1 MTPHVIRWALVL
13 ALALNAAHLHGQT
26 TEAGAPE
33 PAAPRSRAQL
43 LPAGGFRN
51 GGPLGASVYGGV
63 MLGWEDPAGYGGP
76 TLFAEAGQDGMR
88 VSLGVSHIGFG
99 TQRAQLSFIRT
110 WDDHGD
116 VRTDQSYVG
125 PEIALG
131 LLAGVTVGYYWRIS
145 DGGGKAR
152 LLAVGSFIGL

>member
-1 MTPHVIRWALVL
+1 MTPHHIRWALVL
-13 ALALNAAHLHGQT
+13 ALVLNAAHLQGQP
-26 TEAGAPE
+26 TEAEEPE
-33 PAAPRSRAQL
+33 PAAPRSKAQL
-43 LPAGGFRN
+43 LVAGGFRY
-51 GGPLGASVYGGV
+51 GAPLGPSLYGGV
-63 MLGWEDPAGYGGP
+63 MLGWEDPVGYGGP

-152 LLAVGSFIGL
+152 MLAVGSFIGL